1 MKTHPHTCGRILRT
15 AFLALIISALPF
27 PAFGYGDA
35 GHQTLGAIADRLI
48 ASSPNTVTHVRALIG
63 NQTLEKAAT
72 WADDC
77 KYHFNPN
84 DPDMV
89 AFVNANPHQTPTP
102 GPHDQNS
109 YHFTDIPIQETH

>member
-1 MKTHPHTCGRILRT
+1 MKTHPHTCGRILT

-35 GHQTLGAIADRLI
+35 GHQTVGAIADRLI